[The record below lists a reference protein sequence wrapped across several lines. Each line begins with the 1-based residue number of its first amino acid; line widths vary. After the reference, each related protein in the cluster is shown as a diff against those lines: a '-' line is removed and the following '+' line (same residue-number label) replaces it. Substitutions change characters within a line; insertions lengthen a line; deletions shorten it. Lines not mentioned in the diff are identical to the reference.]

1 MHKQQRV
8 KEVSEM
14 SASELVDHW
23 QAEVNRLRAGF
34 RLAKENMVPERK
46 WTRDEAAQYAMNNDP
61 AKENRSQTQIMYE
74 WVTEYEAA
82 QGKLEAAM
90 LVLGQQRT
98 GTQTNTSFVST
109 SGPASGD
116 LRWEGSSGGKTLPD
130 PEVEDDARSGR
141 VAPSAS
147 YSASFSG
154 WISRAQGTLF
164 GKMRRTRRGVVDNSM
179 V

>member
-1 MHKQQRV
+1 MHKQQRP

-14 SASELVDHW
+14 SASELVNHW
-23 QAEVNRLRAGF
+23 QAEVDRLLEVRAGF
-34 RLAKENMVPERK
+34 RLANENMVPGRK

-61 AKENRSQTQIMYE
+61 AKENRSQTRIMNE
-74 WVTEYEAA
+74 WVIEYEAA
-82 QGKLEAAM
+82 QDKLEAAM
-90 LVLGQQRT
+90 LVLRQQRT

-109 SGPASGD
+109 SGSASGD

-130 PEVEDDARSGR
+130 PEVEEDARSGK

-147 YSASFSG
+147 VSG
-154 WISRAQGTLF
+154 WVSRVKETLF
-164 GKMRRTRRGVVDNSM
+164 EKMRTPRTVENDSM

>member
-1 MHKQQRV
+1 
-8 KEVSEM
+8 
-14 SASELVDHW
+14 
-23 QAEVNRLRAGF
+23 
-34 RLAKENMVPERK
+34 MVPRRK
-46 WTRDEAAQYAMNNDP
+46 WTRDEALQYAMNNDP

-82 QGKLEAAM
+82 QDKLEAAM
-90 LVLGQQRT
+90 LVLRQQRT

-130 PEVEDDARSGR
+130 PEVEDDARSGK

-147 YSASFSG
+147 VAG
-154 WISRAQGTLF
+154 WVSSVKETLF
-164 GKMRRTRRGVVDNSM
+164 VRMRRTPRTVENDSM